1 LFEIAGHVI
10 PPEQK
15 AQMEQKQASPP
26 RPLCPKNIDFA
37 QPSLNLLCVTK
48 LAVKLSE
55 SSPSKPR
62 SDRRQAG

>member
-37 QPSLNLLCVTK
+37 QPRQSLTRSQTSN
-48 LAVKLSE
+48 
-55 SSPSKPR
+55 SPR
-62 SDRRQAG
+62 N